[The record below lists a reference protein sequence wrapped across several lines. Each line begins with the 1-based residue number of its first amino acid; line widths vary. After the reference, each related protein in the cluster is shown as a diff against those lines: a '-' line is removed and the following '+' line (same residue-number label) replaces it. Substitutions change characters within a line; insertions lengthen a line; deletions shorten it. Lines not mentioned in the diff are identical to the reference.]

1 MNIPSDHAS
10 TLHHVAGTLRELAD
24 TVSTQADRAEPDRSG
39 HGPAQAT
46 AGVTYIQG
54 MPEIQATIQRA
65 VDRSVSEILTAQP
78 EGPRPEAVLQDALGG
93 VRERIAA
100 GVSMRTLYQHSTR
113 FDEPTKE
120 YVRAVTGYGVQ
131 VRTLAEFF
139 DRVIIVDRRLAFIP
153 GNADRTTAVLVTE
166 PAIVRFLTDVF
177 ERAWDRAESHPFL
190 PVRAAEA
197 ATDIVPAMRDAICK
211 LLTEGKSD
219 REVARRLGFSLRS
232 LQSHVARLKDQY
244 GAQHRLQLGYLM
256 GIEEAQAAAKSRE
269 RKGESDEPLRDL
281 AEEIAGI

>member
-1 MNIPSDHAS
+1 MNIPNDHAS
-10 TLHHVAGTLRELAD
+10 TLHHVARTLHELAD
-24 TVSTQADRAEPDRSG
+24 TVSNQADQAEADCSG
-39 HGPAQAT
+39 CGCAKAPA
-46 AGVTYIQG
+46 GITYIQG
-54 MPEIQATIQRA
+54 IPEIQATIQRA
-65 VDRSVSEILTAQP
+65 VDRSTSEILTAQP
-78 EGPRPEAVLQDALGG
+78 EGPRPEAVLQDALSG
-93 VRERIAA
+93 VRGRIAA

-139 DRVIIVDRRLAFIP
+139 DRVIIVDRKLAFIP

-166 PAIVRFLTDVF
+166 PAIVRFLVDIF
-177 ERAWDRAESHPFL
+177 ERAWDRAEPHPFL

-197 ATDIVPAMRDAICK
+197 ATDIMPAMRDAICK

-219 REVARRLGFSLRS
+219 REIARRLGFSLRS

-256 GIEEAQAAAKSRE
+256 AIEEAQAAAKPKE
-269 RKGESDEPLRDL
+269 NNGESGEPLRDL
-281 AEEIAGI
+281 AGEFTGI